1 MRLSVA
7 AAALLAAHAI
17 SCAGGE
23 EETKTTASSSS
34 IEQQHHQQ
42 RHQRQDVLSTE
53 ASFVRSSHNRRSGN
67 NELDFTGRQQKEQQ
81 QQQQEECIPTNGSIL
96 TNSGLKDLN
105 NQDDRT
111 TTSGSSSSSS
121 LAAERQ
127 EIDDTA
133 RSSGSNDFVGI
144 LSCGFGQYCR
154 ESSES
159 SLGGF
164 CADLDADTE
173 DGSDDT
179 TAAAIS
185 SASSRRAS
193 SSRASS
199 RFPQEQQLVRGHRS
213 LHAQR
218 QRQDQVVGRL
228 TVLQLADLFCNR
240 PDESGLV
247 LDCDCNDMDFENNTG
262 TLSCYVGPGC
272 TELDTGCDSGSG
284 GLSAESGGA
293 LDFARTVEQF
303 DHCTTE
309 VFTAN
314 ITTESLYEYTSCYTQ
329 TMPQSNYTFSYCT
342 DFAFNAIDGP
352 TCDIE
357 IDGVKCNSCDIA
369 IGAGVTYGE
378 NCEVFDC
385 TNTFLN
391 YAGDRCG
398 AFTEPTLRYV
408 SITEYLYDAF
418 WPCPSG
424 GCNLC
429 GDGGRMTTGFENF
442 TYTTQFLNVTDTFY
456 CYDVNYQALTGGLYG
471 TSYCSTL
478 PGVVQDVCGC
488 SNPSQPSTPTDDSSN
503 NQPQPQP
510 GPPSEAPTDDSE
522 LSPSTAAR
530 TGFQLSMSG
539 DGGWGTRLA
548 ISSIGSFVLWSVLSI
563 NI

>member
-1 MRLSVA
+1 MRLSV
-7 AAALLAAHAI
+7 AALLAAHAT
-17 SCAGGE
+17 CAGGE

-34 IEQQHHQQ
+34 IEQQHHQ
-42 RHQRQDVLSTE
+42 RHQRQDVSSTE
-53 ASFVRSSHNRRSGN
+53 ASFIRSSHNRRSGN
-67 NELDFTGRQQKEQQ
+67 NEPDFTRRRQEEQQ
-81 QQQQEECIPTNGSIL
+81 QQQQQQGECIPTNGSIL

-111 TTSGSSSSSS
+111 TSSGSSSYSS
-121 LAAERQ
+121 LAAE
-127 EIDDTA
+127 EHEKDDTA
-133 RSSGSNDFVGI
+133 RGSSDFVGI

-164 CADLDADTE
+164 CVDLDASFE
-173 DGSDDT
+173 DGSDDATAT
-179 TAAAIS
+179 TIS
-185 SASSRRAS
+185 STSSRRSS
-193 SSRASS
+193 SSRLSN
-199 RFPQEQQLVRGHRS
+199 RFPRQEQQLVRGHRS
-213 LHAQR
+213 LHQQ